1 MDIRKRQIECFKRL
15 FVLNVRFLPKIDRLT
30 WFIFV
35 PTLAILAA
43 GTVIAAFAPSA
54 LFIMI
59 PTDLFTLYFF
69 VSPLFGYAE
78 VRESALFIK
87 FGFFI
92 KREIPYSKIRG
103 VSKERRLISESM
115 LSLKCAIE
123 HLNVR
128 YNSFDVVTLSVRDND
143 ALLALLEKKIS
154 EQFIKN

>member
-1 MDIRKRQIECFKRL
+1 M
-15 FVLNVRFLPKIDRLT
+15 LNVRFSPKIDRLT

-69 VSPLFGYAE
+69 VSPLFGYVEA
-78 VRESALFIK
+78 REKTLFIK

-92 KREIPYSKIRG
+92 KREIPYLKIRG
-103 VSKERRLISESM
+103 AIKERRIISESM
-115 LSLKCAIE
+115 LSLKCALE
-123 HLNVR
+123 HVNIK
-128 YNSFDVVTLSVRDND
+128 YNTFDVLTVSVKDND
-143 ALLALLEKKIS
+143 RLIALVMEKAS
-154 EQFIKN
+154 CQPV